1 MKAPYDGRR
10 PKHVG
15 ASQSD
20 FNVNFK
26 TLSSLTKSAFIGV
39 LTL

>member
-1 MKAPYDGRR
+1 MLLDDGRR

-15 ASQSD
+15 ARQSD

-26 TLSSLTKSAFIGV
+26 ILSTLTFWRRNYLFFF
-39 LTL
+39 